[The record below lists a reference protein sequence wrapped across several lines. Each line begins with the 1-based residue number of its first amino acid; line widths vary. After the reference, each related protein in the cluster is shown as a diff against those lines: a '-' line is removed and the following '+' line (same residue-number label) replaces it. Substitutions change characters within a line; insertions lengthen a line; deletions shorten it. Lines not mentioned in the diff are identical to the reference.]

1 MNDSKLANLFCP
13 LVNEFQFQIKYSRL
27 TRTSHVNQ
35 IDMHSHRELELY
47 INLTGNIS
55 FLVEDTL
62 YPVTR
67 GDIVVSHPGELHHCV
82 YNSDQEHQLFW
93 ILVDIDSNRPLFDQ
107 FFQNVSGHYFSLCQD
122 TKNELI
128 HICRLLLDE
137 QPAGLERHYYFLRL
151 LMILKE
157 NASSS
162 KSIQNAMPADLTEVL
177 RYIDTH
183 LSESIKVSDIAAAL
197 YLSESTIERR
207 FKTYLNMRPLEF
219 IHKKKMILAAEL
231 LRSGES
237 VLNAGISAGY
247 SDNSYFI
254 NIFKRF
260 YGITPFQYKSNAMTR

>member
-1 MNDSKLANLFCP
+1 MNDSKLTTLFCP
-13 LVNEFQFQIKYSRL
+13 SINDFQLQIKYSRL

-47 INLTGNIS
+47 INLTGDIS
-55 FLVEDTL
+55 FLVENTL

-67 GDIVVSHPGELHHCV
+67 GDIIVAHPGDLHHCV

-93 ILVDIDSNRPLFDQ
+93 ILVDIDSNRPLFDH
-107 FFQNVSGHYFSLCQD
+107 FFEDIPGHYFSLRQD
-122 TKNELI
+122 TKDELI
-128 HICRLLLDE
+128 HICRILLDE
-137 QPAGLERHYYFLRL
+137 PLSGLERHYHFLCL

-157 NASSS
+157 NARQAT
-162 KSIQNAMPADLTEVL
+162 SIPNAMPSDLTEVL
-177 RYIDTH
+177 RYIDAH
-183 LSESIKVSDIAAAL
+183 LSESIRVSDIAAAL

-231 LRSGES
+231 LRGGES

-260 YGITPFQYKSNAMTR
+260 YGITPFQYKSDALTR

>member
-1 MNDSKLANLFCP
+1 MNDSKLTTLFCP
-13 LVNEFQFQIKYSRL
+13 SINDFQLQIKYSRL

-47 INLTGNIS
+47 INLTGDIS
-55 FLVEDTL
+55 FLVENTL

-67 GDIVVSHPGELHHCV
+67 GDIIVAHPGDLHHCV

-93 ILVDIDSNRPLFDQ
+93 ILVDIDSNRPLFDH
-107 FFQNVSGHYFSLCQD
+107 FFEDIPGHYFSFCQD
-122 TKNELI
+122 TKDELI
-128 HICRLLLDE
+128 HICRILLDS
-137 QPAGLERHYYFLRL
+137 PLSTLERHYYFLRL

-157 NASSS
+157 NARQVT
-162 KSIQNAMPADLTEVL
+162 SIPNAMPSDLTEVL
-177 RYIDTH
+177 RYIDAH
-183 LSESIKVSDIAAAL
+183 LSESIRVSDIAAAL

-260 YGITPFQYKSNAMTR
+260 YGITPFQYKSDALTR